1 MVSQRHVSRGVVL
14 SVVSLV
20 LAFSS
25 ACGGGAPES
34 VDEVTEPVLMDEA
47 SVETQSQELAGPCDF
62 YNYYRD
68 ETRNPGGAYRCNN
81 SCQCDGMRTCSQW
94 GWCQGAARPSVSCTS
109 PQYHWNEAWNS
120 GGSNRCSNACQCDGR
135 RTCSSS
141 GWCQGTAR

>member
-1 MVSQRHVSRGVVL
+1 ML

-20 LAFSS
+20 LSLSS
-25 ACGGGAPES
+25 GCGGGAPES

-47 SVETQSQELAGPCDF
+47 SVETQSEQLGAPCDY
-62 YNYYRD
+62 YNFYRD
-68 ETRNPGGAYRCNN
+68 ETRNPGGAYRCSN

-94 GWCQGAARPSVSCTS
+94 GWCQGTARPNVSCTS

-120 GGSNRCSNACQCDGR
+120 GGSNRCSNSCQCDGR